1 MYLCVEALD
10 GSGNNQIVF
19 PCLVCFVVLSLGL
32 IFSYNRKVKSFN
44 LCLWGE
50 KNPFPMTVIDL
61 KQRFLSN
68 KKKKLYVC
76 IRRILEEF
84 LIRLLMGKMMGNTF
98 HY

>member
-1 MYLCVEALD
+1 MDQVIIKL
-10 GSGNNQIVF
+10 F
-19 PCLVCFVVLSLGL
+19 FLVLFVLL
-32 IFSYNRKVKSFN
+32 F
-44 LCLWGE
+44 CLWASFLVIIERSKVLICVSGGK